1 MTRELSIVERN
12 AYSEVLEV
20 LKNMAKDEVDKVP
33 EDMREMFEECSNK
46 EHKFK
51 YDFSKRMDE
60 QDFLE
65 DTKLILAILYRDYWA
80 TPEKRSELLKK
91 DQYNRE
97 KVEIEKRIKYN
108 PNNIF
113 ENRSNKKNDVEEIK
127 ENKEKEIKKVEKNEE
142 KESVEMIEKNETFF
156 NKIIN
161 KIKKICK
168 K

>member
-1 MTRELSIVERN
+1 M
-12 AYSEVLEV
+12 
-20 LKNMAKDEVDKVP
+20 EVDKVP

-80 TPEKRSELLKK
+80 TPEKRKELLTK
-91 DQYNRE
+91 DRYNRE

-108 PNNIF
+108 PDNLF
-113 ENRSNKKNDVEEIK
+113 KDKNKNVDYKVEKI
-127 ENKEKEIKKVEKNEE
+127 ENKEMTVH
-142 KESVEMIEKNETFF
+142 KESLIRR
-156 NKIIN
+156 IIN
-161 KIKKICK
+161 KIKSLF
-168 K
+168 

>member
-1 MTRELSIVERN
+1 MTRELSIIERN

-33 EDMREMFEECSNK
+33 KEMIEMFEECSNK

-80 TPEKRSELLKK
+80 TPEKRKELLTK
-91 DQYNRE
+91 DKYNRE
-97 KVEIEKRIKYN
+97 KVEIEKRIKYS
-108 PNNIF
+108 PDTIF
-113 ENRSNKKNDVEEIK
+113 EKRKNKDIDIK
-127 ENKEKEIKKVEKNEE
+127 EN
-142 KESVEMIEKNETFF
+142 ESMEMIEKKESFFSKLF
-156 NKIIN
+156 NKIKNIF
-161 KIKKICK
+161 KK
-168 K
+168 